1 VQLQERV
8 FKFLLLYRWLTI
20 GNVLILNLTG
30 AKNTSFLLVA
40 FVAIYN
46 LLLGLYPIKS
56 YKKLERM
63 PFLLLIDLVF
73 CASILHLTGGWA
85 SPFFLYSFSPLL
97 LSAFLF
103 KLKGALFS
111 ASIFSLLYSAVLYLN
126 GYSNLRIAEMGR
138 LDSLISNYVS
148 FFLISIFC
156 AYPSILLE
164 QLERSKQET
173 MQAKDE
179 LEHAHKE
186 LEMAYRLV
194 PLSGREID
202 VLSLISEGI
211 SNKDIARTLFLSE
224 STVKTHVSS
233 ILKKLNLQ
241 SRAEAATYLNQGNGS
256 KNDVLP

>member
-1 VQLQERV
+1 
-8 FKFLLLYRWLTI
+8 
-20 GNVLILNLTG
+20 
-30 AKNTSFLLVA
+30 
-40 FVAIYN
+40 
-46 LLLGLYPIKS
+46 
-56 YKKLERM
+56 
-63 PFLLLIDLVF
+63 
-73 CASILHLTGGWA
+73 
-85 SPFFLYSFSPLL
+85 
-97 LSAFLF
+97 
-103 KLKGALFS
+103 
-111 ASIFSLLYSAVLYLN
+111 
-126 GYSNLRIAEMGR
+126 
-138 LDSLISNYVS
+138 

-233 ILKKLNLQ
+233 IFKKLNLQ